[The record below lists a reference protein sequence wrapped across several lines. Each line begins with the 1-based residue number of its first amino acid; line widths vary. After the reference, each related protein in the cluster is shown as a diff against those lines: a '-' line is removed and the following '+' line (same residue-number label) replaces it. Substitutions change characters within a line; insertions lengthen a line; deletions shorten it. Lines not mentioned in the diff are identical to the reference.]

1 MRIWRWRGFSEEVG
15 CGLGGLVVAL
25 IYCLVTTM
33 SWIVD
38 MQVDG
43 REITDNGL
51 DTIRTRSLKGYFIPF
66 LYQ

>member
-1 MRIWRWRGFSEEVG
+1 M
-15 CGLGGLVVAL
+15 VAL

-43 REITDNGL
+43 REITENGL